1 MTLYSPISFL
11 ILFLMVTILSACG
24 KQDVQDNMT
33 DSEPE
38 PELMPDQESWN
49 SEIILTSGGKKIALI
64 KAGHMAKFENK
75 SIILMD
81 EGVEIDFYDDEENHT
96 SHLKSD
102 RGEINER
109 LRDLKAIGNVVVV
122 SDSGETL
129 FTEELLWKNKMQKI
143 ISEVDVM
150 IATGTD
156 TIYGIGFESDVG
168 LTSWTI
174 KKPRGKTTRLI
185 GKDDEI

>member
-1 MTLYSPISFL
+1 MTLSPATGLLAF
-11 ILFLMVTILSACG
+11 ILMASILSACG
-24 KQDVQDNMT
+24 KQDDQEIVA
-33 DSEPE
+33 DSE

-64 KAGHMAKFENK
+64 QAGHMAKFKKK
-75 SIILMD
+75 SFILMD

-96 SHLKSD
+96 SHLKSE

-109 LRDLKAIGNVVVV
+109 LRDLKAFGNVVVI

-129 FTEELLWKNKMQKI
+129 YTEELFWKNKIQKI
-143 ISEVDVM
+143 ISDVDVM
-150 IATGTD
+150 ITTETD
-156 TIYGIGFESDVG
+156 TLYGIGFESDAG

-174 KKPRGKTTRLI
+174 KKPKGKTTRLI
-185 GKDDEI
+185 GKNDEI

>member
-1 MTLYSPISFL
+1 MTLSRPIIFL
-11 ILFLMVTILSACG
+11 TLFLMVLILSACG
-24 KQDVQDNMT
+24 KQDDQDNMT
-33 DSEPE
+33 DSE

-64 KAGHMAKFENK
+64 QAGHMAKFEDKNV
-75 SIILMD
+75 ILMD
-81 EGVEIDFYDDEENHT
+81 EGVEIDFYDGEENHT
-96 SHLKSD
+96 SHLNSD

-109 LRDLKAIGNVVVV
+109 LRDLTAIGNVVVV

-129 FTEELLWKNKMQKI
+129 FTEELFWNNKMQKI

-150 IATGTD
+150 ITMETD
-156 TIYGIGFESDVG
+156 TLYGIGFESDVG

-174 KKPRGKTTRLI
+174 KKPRGKTTRLV
-185 GKDDEI
+185 GKDDAI